1 MVGQSYAVVAS
12 LVSLMTAPRGTVTTE
27 ALILK
32 THSPL
37 FRHHNRPF
45 LSSPRLSHV
54 VSSSTAA
61 AEPVTAKEEKLNFYP
76 PIPDDVAQSMSTR
89 EWEQRCSLAV
99 AYRIAYI
106 HEWHEN
112 VFNHITLKVEGS
124 DDAPDGPHFLLN
136 DFGIGFDEITACN
149 LLKVNLDGMVVE
161 PAKPLSLERRDINP
175 GKGRVFKPGYVLHS
189 AIHAARHDVHAVWHG
204 HDLDA
209 SAISQTKFGILPL
222 SQEATYCLNKG
233 VSYHPFEG
241 SANDLSEQPRLVANL
256 GPTNQILML
265 EDHGPIVA
273 CPTIEEAF
281 AGMYFLTRACKYQV
295 KSLSAVGGD
304 LNKIHLPD
312 SSTMNEM
319 VRRMEKFDEAPSPVE
334 KSTTQH
340 KVTGD
345 VEIMENA
352 SNEEYVPK
360 EVMHDT
366 PGLMF
371 AYARRTAEKV
381 FGKDSIYR

>member
-1 MVGQSYAVVAS
+1 MVGQSYVVLAS

-45 LSSPRLSHV
+45 LSPPRLSHV

-161 PAKPLSLERRDINP
+161 PAKPLSSERRDINP

-233 VSYHPFEG
+233 GEFLMLLFPLVPNTTVTQFKAWSFPSVSYHPFEG

-256 GPTNQILML
+256 GPNNQILML

-281 AGMYFLTRACKYQV
+281 AGMYFLTR
-295 KSLSAVGGD
+295 
-304 LNKIHLPD
+304 
-312 SSTMNEM
+312 
-319 VRRMEKFDEAPSPVE
+319 
-334 KSTTQH
+334 
-340 KVTGD
+340 
-345 VEIMENA
+345 
-352 SNEEYVPK
+352 
-360 EVMHDT
+360 
-366 PGLMF
+366 
-371 AYARRTAEKV
+371 
-381 FGKDSIYR
+381 